1 LAKKTFL
8 TEVMDKAA
16 TIIKQGLLVNVLAQL
31 TVTTVFKCFLNY
43 FKGAVMG
50 EIFGKLI
57 FLQYFVL
64 APLIAVKFPGNSL
77 TIFGYLNEAA
87 TFDTF

>member
-1 LAKKTFL
+1 LLA
-8 TEVMDKAA
+8 
-16 TIIKQGLLVNVLAQL
+16 NVLAQL
-31 TVTTVFKCFLNY
+31 TVTTVFKFFLNY
-43 FKGAVMG
+43 FKGAAMG
-50 EIFGKLI
+50 GIFGTLI